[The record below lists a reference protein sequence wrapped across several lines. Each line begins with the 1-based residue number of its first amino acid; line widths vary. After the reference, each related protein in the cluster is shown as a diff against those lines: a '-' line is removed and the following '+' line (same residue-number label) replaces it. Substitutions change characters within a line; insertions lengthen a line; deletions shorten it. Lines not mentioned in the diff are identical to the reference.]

1 MKNNVARTLG
11 FTLGLFIRFGIFVAG
26 VYLAIE
32 VLTLL
37 GVAI

>member
-1 MKNNVARTLG
+1 MNKLAHTLG

-32 VLTLL
+32 TLTWM